1 MLTAKII
8 DPIVIKG
15 KESNKAVSLTFD
27 SYTSL
32 FRSILVD
39 TGDAVVF
46 AREDFKIEDVN
57 ERACEIHQGTR
68 EEFLERDCRKLIDPS
83 HRLFFA
89 RGIQSL
95 EKGESWVREMKARR
109 INGESFAADVTIKRT
124 NIGNKTFFTLVIRDL
139 TEYVTLKELLRQE
152 RSHRK
157 EMYDTLRNL
166 MRSFEKEKRG
176 LERGICH
183 KIESLLLPALN
194 KIENESL
201 AEVRNAYV
209 DILRNQL
216 LDLTKGFVQAI
227 DAPFLKLT
235 RTEMRICQ
243 FIQKGYAGKE
253 IAEEM
258 NISFETV
265 QVHRRNIRKKLGLT
279 GRNINLFAFLS
290 TKPFLHTSKV

>member
-1 MLTAKII
+1 MLTANIPDPVPMNRKIP
-8 DPIVIKG
+8 DETV
-15 KESNKAVSLTFD
+15 ALTFD
-27 SYTSL
+27 SYTTLLRSL
-32 FRSILVD
+32 LVD

-46 AREDFKIEDVN
+46 AREDFKIVDVN
-57 ERACEIHQGTR
+57 ERACEVHQGTHKD
-68 EEFLERDCRKLIDPS
+68 FIGRDCRKLIDPS

-95 EKGESWVREMKARR
+95 DNGDSWVREMNALRFTR
-109 INGESFAADVTIKRT
+109 ESFVADVTIKRMA
-124 NIGNKTFFTLVIRDL
+124 IGRMVFFAVVIRDL
-139 TEYVTLKELLRQE
+139 TESVTLKELLRQE

-157 EMYDTLRNL
+157 EMYNTLRNL
-166 MRSFEKEKRG
+166 MKSFEKEKRG
-176 LERGICH
+176 MERGICH
-183 KIESLLLPALN
+183 KIESLLIPALD
-194 KIENESL
+194 KIEGESM

-209 DILRNQL
+209 DILRTQL
-216 LDLTKGFVQAI
+216 VELTKTFSQAI

-243 FIQKGYAGKE
+243 HIQKGYAGKE
-253 IAEEM
+253 IAETM

-290 TKPFLHTSKV
+290 TKPFLRTSG